1 MRISDW
7 SSDVCSTD
15 LGKCPRSY
23 FILLGI
29 EFLEPAQSPHDVL
42 FDLEQEHEGHAGNHE
57 QRKVGDGERPRVED
71 RMHERGVGEERLAK
85 NEDRDRDQYGGGS
98 DGAAP
103 GQRRC
108 MQIADIEEVED
119 LRCEERRVGK
129 ECVRTGRSRWL
140 PYR

>member
-7 SSDVCSTD
+7 SSDVCSSD
-15 LGKCPRSY
+15 L
-23 FILLGI
+23 
-29 EFLEPAQSPHDVL
+29 
-42 FDLEQEHEGHAGNHE
+42 
-57 QRKVGDGERPRVED
+57 RKVGDGERPRVED
-71 RMHERGVGEERLAK
+71 RMHERGAGEERLAK

-119 LRCEERRVGK
+119 LRADAHVDDHRDRERV
-129 ECVRTGRSRWL
+129 VLRTSG
-140 PYR
+140 

>member
-7 SSDVCSTD
+7 SSDVCSSD
-15 LGKCPRSY
+15 L
-23 FILLGI
+23 
-29 EFLEPAQSPHDVL
+29 
-42 FDLEQEHEGHAGNHE
+42 
-57 QRKVGDGERPRVED
+57 RKVGDGERPRVED

-119 LRCEERRVGK
+119 LRDDEHVDDHRARNFEAAPLDRKSTRLN
-129 ECVRTGRSRWL
+129 SSH
-140 PYR
+140 